1 MSKTITIKSPRYL
14 WQHPA
19 WPALTFDAAALLHN
33 LSNARLE
40 QGKLLGLLE
49 AIGLESGQEVARE
62 LWVQEAMA
70 TAAIEG
76 EKLDLGAVR
85 SSVAYRLGLVDLPT
99 ANRQVDGLVQVM
111 ADATQQYQ
119 APLTQE
125 RLCLWQAALFPGSS
139 ANLRR
144 IAVGR
149 YRDHADAMQIV
160 SGSLGREVVHY
171 VAPPSAQVPQEMAQ
185 FLAWFALTPVVPAT
199 ASGAVSGKAPGLHGL
214 ARAALAHL
222 WFETIHPFE
231 DGNGRL
237 GRAIVDMALAQDMGA
252 GVRVFGMA
260 RQMMMTRA
268 AYYDALKL
276 AQRSTSGAALDVT
289 PWVQWFVQAYA
300 QGCITS
306 QAVVKQALEKAE
318 FRQRAAARGVN
329 ARQTKVLNRLLEAGN
344 STLGGGFL
352 GGMTSDK
359 YCKLTGTSKATAT
372 RDLADLAAK
381 GLLRIEG
388 VGKATRYAIAIDQW
402 GQSNSSNLNERAL
415 ESAYRQSAA
424 TDLIVAKAFSG
435 SLNDGLNDEAW

>member
-1 MSKTITIKSPRYL
+1 MRLMSESNTSQPPRYL
-14 WQHPA
+14 WQHA
-19 WPALTFDAAALLHN
+19 TWPALTFDGAALVSD
-33 LSNARLE
+33 LSHARLE

-49 AIGLESGQEVARE
+49 AIGLQAGQEVARE
-62 LWVQEAMA
+62 LWVQETMA

-76 EKLDLGAVR
+76 EKLDLEAVR
-85 SSVAYRLGLVDLPT
+85 SSVAHRLGLADQPT
-99 ANRQVDGLVQVM
+99 ADRHVDGLVQVM
-111 ADATQQYQ
+111 ADATEQYQ

-125 RLCLWQAALFPGSS
+125 RLCLWQAALFPGGSV
-139 ANLRR
+139 NLRR

-160 SGSLGREVVHY
+160 SGPLGREVVHY
-171 VAPPSAQVPQEMAQ
+171 QAPPSGQVPQEMEQ
-185 FLAWFALTPVVPAT
+185 FLAWFELAPS
-199 ASGAVSGKAPGLHGL
+199 ASGSACGLHGL

-252 GVRVFGMA
+252 ALRVFGMA
-260 RQMMMTRA
+260 RQMMTTRA
-268 AYYDALKL
+268 AYYDALNQ
-276 AQRSTSGAALDVT
+276 AQRSTPGAGLDVT
-289 PWVQWFVQAYA
+289 PWVKWFVQAFT

-306 QAVVKQALEKAE
+306 QATVKQALEKAE
-318 FRQRAAARGVN
+318 FRQRAAACGVN

-372 RDLADLAAK
+372 RDLADLADK

-388 VGKATRYAIAIDQW
+388 VGKATRYAIAIDVWLQP
-402 GQSNSSNLNERAL
+402 A
-415 ESAYRQSAA
+415 
-424 TDLIVAKAFSG
+424 V
-435 SLNDGLNDEAW
+435 